1 MRKKIK
7 CLSSIF
13 LALVLMIA
21 TATIVSAVESRYS
34 DTHSVL
40 VGLSIYDTTAYCQV
54 EVEAASGTT
63 SIEDGCLI
71 LTDSK
76 GTGIGY
82 WPDLSSNGSTLSVY
96 KTANGLVKGENY
108 TLTFTANVKRSGR
121 TEPISGTKSKTCPK

>member
-63 SIEDGCLI
+63 SIEDGQPMFRLMS
-71 LTDSK
+71 LFSK
-76 GTGIGY
+76 SH
-82 WPDLSSNGSTLSVY
+82 L
-96 KTANGLVKGENY
+96 K
-108 TLTFTANVKRSGR
+108 
-121 TEPISGTKSKTCPK
+121 ISFCCRAKHQMWICQ